1 MDFPSG
7 TPKPDSFTQS
17 CRELVRT
24 FTYEDILGCTIYA
37 APMLFMIGPASIV
50 ANDPLIAVIVQSL
63 VGFVLGWTAHRTG
76 HGLLTALP
84 KEPCSMYVLSFRCL
98 PVRLTMTQFLWV
110 TELIVGAA
118 VFAAVVGKRFLHFLD
133 LGTVGLLSGLSF
145 IIAAVGLYFV
155 PVYLGRLWIRHYY
168 PAMTLVGPTEE
179 VIKTSLPGIRSIFT
193 FTRTT
198 DH

>member
-7 TPKPDSFTQS
+7 TPRPDSLTQS
-17 CRELVRT
+17 YRDLVRT

-50 ANDPLIAVIVQSL
+50 ADDPLIAVVLQSL
-63 VGFVLGWTAHRTG
+63 IGFVLSWTVHRTG
-76 HGLLTALP
+76 HRLLTALP
-84 KEPCSMYVLSFRCL
+84 SKPCRLYVSSFRCL
-98 PVRLTMTQFLWV
+98 PVRLTRTQFLWV

-118 VFAAVVGKRFLHFLD
+118 VFAAVVGKRFLHTGDTF
-133 LGTVGLLSGLSF
+133 GLLSGLSLMV
-145 IIAAVGLYFV
+145 AAFVLYFI

-179 VIKTSLPGIRSIFT
+179 VIKTSFPGIGSICT
-193 FTRTT
+193 FTRKP
-198 DH
+198 